1 MRVSHS
7 SHFSRNFTFSFSFT
21 GLGVSE
27 LRAHAQ
33 EVRDALAEAA
43 TPDNCVLLKLV
54 E

>member
-1 MRVSHS
+1 MLLVA
-7 SHFSRNFTFSFSFT
+7 FS

-33 EVRDALAEAA
+33 EVRDALADAA
-43 TPDNCVLLKLV
+43 TPDTCVLLKLV